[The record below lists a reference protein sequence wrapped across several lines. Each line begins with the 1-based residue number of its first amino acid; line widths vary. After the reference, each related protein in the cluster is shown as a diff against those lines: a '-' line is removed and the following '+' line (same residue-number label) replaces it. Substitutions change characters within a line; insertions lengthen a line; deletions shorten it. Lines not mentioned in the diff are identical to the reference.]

1 MQNKEKMLQRSL
13 KKIVVLIILF
23 IPISLMAQKFV
34 QQSKT
39 IQHSIY
45 NFSPQHV
52 KASPFNFYP
61 AHYSISETF
70 TTNNIGSNCASN
82 LRLPQKFYMQ
92 SLGFFC
98 KQEYKI
104 EKVTYIPLR
113 LRLGSLD
120 YVNYMEQKPNA
131 GKPVQ

>member
-1 MQNKEKMLQRSL
+1 MQNREKMSQRSL

-45 NFSPQHV
+45 SFSPQHV
-52 KASPFNFYP
+52 KASPFNFYS
-61 AHYSISETF
+61 AHYSISKTF
-70 TTNNIGSNCASN
+70 TMNSTGSNCVRDF
-82 LRLPQKFYMQ
+82 RLPQKFYIQ

-98 KQEYKI
+98 KQEHKF
-104 EKVTYIPLR
+104 EKATYLPVR

-120 YVNYMEQKPNA
+120 YVNYMEQKPNSTRPA
-131 GKPVQ
+131 Q

>member
-1 MQNKEKMLQRSL
+1 MQNREKMLQRSL

-23 IPISLMAQKFV
+23 IPISLPAQKFV

-39 IQHSIY
+39 IRHSIH

-52 KASPFNFYP
+52 KASPFNFYS
-61 AHYSISETF
+61 AHYYILEAHLMNNPET
-70 TTNNIGSNCASN
+70 NYASN
-82 LRLPQKFYMQ
+82 FRLPQKFYMQ

-104 EKVTYIPLR
+104 EKATYLPLR

-120 YVNYMEQKPNA
+120 YVNYLEQKPNA